1 MFKWLNKIRL
11 KGLPTKTDNNVL
23 VVDDNGDIGI
33 NTSGG
38 GSFVLEDGDTTEV
51 TITNGKEVKFVEGNA
66 GIDINW
72 TDTDNGTDSDPYDLT
87 FTNTQYKKHR
97 GNTYGWILPS
107 DFVSDKGNLMYESG
121 GVIDSTAD
129 ALLYAHFLIPA
140 GATATHVTIYCNTA
154 DPNVT
159 VYQKIASSATETSK
173 GTGNPNSAID
183 ITDVSND
190 DDGVYL
196 AIKMEPS
203 DYDTN
208 RFYGGMVT
216 LS

>member
-23 VVDDNGDIGI
+23 VVDSNGDIGI

-87 FTNTQYKKHR
+87 FTNVLYKKYH
-97 GNTYGWILPS
+97 GHDHVWILPS

-129 ALLYAHFLIPA
+129 AVIYAHVLIPK
-140 GATATHVTIYCNTA
+140 GATATHVAIYGSGEDA
-154 DPNVT
+154 AVV
-159 VYQKIASSATETSK
+159 VYGKIPSAATETSK
-173 GTGNPNSAID
+173 GSGVIGENID
-183 ITDVSND
+183 ITDVVASD
-190 DDGVYL
+190 VGAYL
-196 AIKMEPS
+196 AIKITPG
-203 DYDTN
+203 DPDAD
-208 RFYGGMVT
+208 RFYGGRVT